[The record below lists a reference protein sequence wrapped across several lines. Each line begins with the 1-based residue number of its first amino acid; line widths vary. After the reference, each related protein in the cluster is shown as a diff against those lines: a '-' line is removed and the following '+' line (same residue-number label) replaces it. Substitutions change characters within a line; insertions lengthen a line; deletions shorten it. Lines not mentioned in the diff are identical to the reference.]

1 MFTVR
6 KIVTSFKA
14 IQPSVL
20 TIFFYS
26 AVYIPPLLLCGKLT
40 LLSLD
45 SPKHNTYRKMQISR
59 DGKLSQ
65 ISYVATAKV
74 SSEIFIKL
82 VNEVLH

>member
-20 TIFFYS
+20 TIFF
-26 AVYIPPLLLCGKLT
+26 
-40 LLSLD
+40 
-45 SPKHNTYRKMQISR
+45 
-59 DGKLSQ
+59 
-65 ISYVATAKV
+65 
-74 SSEIFIKL
+74 SEIFIKL